1 MSGLDLPRAK
11 DVLFLPKTSE
21 IKRKPPMRRH
31 GLRMPFLTAVL
42 LLPAVLTAAAHDGP
56 RDSTFPAPWG
66 AQTFGDAPSL
76 LEMLSDISLIG
87 PSDLGVTTDLATN
100 RLEGVFTIQ
109 ENGLGGERIFDP
121 ADFGLEGPGADQFE
135 IDASDCTGA
144 LGSGQ
149 ACQVRVRLRADAA
162 EGRHSAILIDR
173 VTGRQAS
180 FSGAFLP
187 PPPQGEAIFAT
198 PGTFTFVVPA
208 RVTAMTVEVWGGGG
222 GSPINHCFGQKCS
235 CCSGGG
241 GGGGYAASTLT
252 VEPGQ
257 TYAITVGGGGLAS
270 DPGWP
275 RPNAVYIGHAMRANA
290 PQNGGQSSVVGPGG
304 TLGATGGQTPNATN
318 AGGAPGSGWGG
329 QVNRTGTPGT
339 PAYSG
344 RKGIYQNG
352 TGGRP
357 PVPNPWN
364 AGTGANGSLGGGNH
378 PGKPGLVVIRW
389 GQ

>member
-1 MSGLDLPRAK
+1 
-11 DVLFLPKTSE
+11 
-21 IKRKPPMRRH
+21 
-31 GLRMPFLTAVL
+31 
-42 LLPAVLTAAAHDGP
+42 
-56 RDSTFPAPWG
+56 
-66 AQTFGDAPSL
+66 
-76 LEMLSDISLIG
+76 MLSDISLIG

-135 IDASDCTGA
+135 IDASGCTGA

-162 EGRHSAILIDR
+162 EGHHNATLIDR

-180 FSGAFLP
+180 FTAAFLP
-187 PPPQGEAIFAT
+187 PPPPGEAIFAT
-198 PGTFTFVVPA
+198 PGNFTFVVPA

-222 GSPINHCFGQKCS
+222 GSPINHCFGQRCR

-257 TYAITVGGGGLAS
+257 TYAITVGAGGLAS

-275 RPNAVYIGHAMRANA
+275 NPNAVYIGHAMRATA

-304 TLGATGGQTPNATN
+304 MLGATGGQTPNATN
-318 AGGAPGSGWGG
+318 DGGAPGSGWGG
-329 QVNRTGTPGT
+329 QVNRAGTPGT

-344 RKGIYQNG
+344 NKGIYQNG
-352 TGGRP
+352 TGGQP
-357 PVPNPWN
+357 PVRNPWN
-364 AGTGANGSLGGGNH
+364 AGAGANGSLGGGNH
-378 PGKPGLVVIRW
+378 PGNPGLVVIRW